1 MKQDLLNKLNIRND
15 ETDQQLLK
23 EIREILL
30 NNKKNKWNFSLLLL
44 VVILYLN
51 EHSFY
56 YYYMD
61 LYKHI

>member
-30 NNKKNKWNFSLLLL
+30 NNKKNK
-44 VVILYLN
+44 
-51 EHSFY
+51 
-56 YYYMD
+56 
-61 LYKHI
+61 

>member
-30 NNKKNKWNFSLLLL
+30 KNKK
-44 VVILYLN
+44 
-51 EHSFY
+51 
-56 YYYMD
+56 
-61 LYKHI
+61 